1 MQSSNSL
8 DRLSVPEILHLMNE
22 GDSQVPA
29 AVGRELPNIA
39 KAVDAIVTTLRNGGH
54 LYYLGAGTSGRLG
67 VLDASEC
74 PPTFDVPADLV
85 RGVVAGGEAAL
96 SRATE
101 ASEDDASAGVRDL
114 QAAHFTARDVL
125 VGIAASGRTPYVLG
139 AVRWAR
145 DLGAS
150 TIGISCVADAELSLT
165 AEIAIEAVTGPEIVE
180 GSTRLRAGTA
190 TKLVLNMLSTAAMI
204 QLGHVYGNLMVNVRP
219 TNQKLRARACGII
232 ARIAGVPE
240 VEAGELL
247 DASGGHVRTAIIM
260 HMKKLSREQAG
271 ELLRQHQFNLRSA
284 LEADI

>member
-1 MQSSNSL
+1 
-8 DRLSVPEILHLMNE
+8 MNE

-150 TIGISCVADAELSLT
+150 TIGISCVAGAELSLT
-165 AEIAIEAVTGPEIVE
+165 AEIAIEAVTGPELVE